1 MSYKLT
7 QTGQKVQEL
16 LDQIANGGQ
25 LQVTDAV
32 LYTEQVL
39 NENEQKQ
46 ARKNIGAAAENQI
59 PTGAVLY
66 SQQQNLTGD
75 QQAQARTNIGVP
87 TKVSELENDAHY
99 ITENQVP
106 VALPQ
111 KTGAI
116 QSGVLPTTGWDI
128 LDEVGDEGW
137 KENILPVSS
146 DWDSVT
152 YGDGK
157 FVAVADGSANGIYSL
172 DGVTWTEFT
181 LPASRNWYSVTYG
194 GGKFVAVAD
203 GTYGA
208 YSTDGINWTEM
219 TMPADSEW
227 ESVIYGDGK
236 FVAVAYD
243 LYGAYSTDGINW
255 TKMAM
260 PSYHHWISVTYGNGK
275 YIAVPYNNT
284 SGAYSTDGI
293 NWTEFTLPIEG
304 TWRVVYG
311 NKKFVAVAERSS
323 VCAYSTN
330 GLTWTEM
337 TMPANRGWY
346 SVAYGDGKFVALA
359 YDITFG
365 AYWEVAGIPIYTIS
379 DTDITANSDIL
390 MELTDEGGARAR
402 TIASGSIQIIR
413 GTVPTNPIP
422 YTYKVKQTNASGQF
436 TLVNHY
442 VPNVPTKT
450 SELTN
455 DSGFIIASDIPTIP
469 TSLPVTYKKVS
480 GELPTSGWE
489 NEVKNFIDAK
499 TLDKATYYTTTS
511 KTVTIYPSGYTQY
524 IRVTGWE
531 VYLDGEWHKL
541 TQVATAKYAYKDY
554 NVSYINAG
562 HDAIIRYE
570 PSGVYAVYRIYE
582 DGHVGAQTAYNN
594 GDVQMPAFRNAEIIS
609 GQSYTITDTFITV
622 NTSVKMYLTDE
633 GDVKA
638 QNKANGSIT
647 VIRDTVPTTSIP
659 YKYEVEQTSNEGL
672 FEVINS
678 YVPSASPSIISK
690 TITNTSS
697 NISITGTSEPYLC
710 TITDSDVTTTNF
722 VRLYPL
728 DEGTETWLNDNT
740 SSSIITESSGKFT
753 FKVTTNTLPQT
764 FTMKYFIQ

>member
-1 MSYKLT
+1 
-7 QTGQKVQEL
+7 
-16 LDQIANGGQ
+16 
-25 LQVTDAV
+25 
-32 LYTEQVL
+32 
-39 NENEQKQ
+39 
-46 ARKNIGAAAENQI
+46 
-59 PTGAVLY
+59 
-66 SQQQNLTGD
+66 
-75 QQAQARTNIGVP
+75 
-87 TKVSELENDAHY
+87 
-99 ITENQVP
+99 
-106 VALPQ
+106 
-111 KTGAI
+111 
-116 QSGVLPTTGWDI
+116 
-128 LDEVGDEGW
+128 
-137 KENILPVSS
+137 
-146 DWDSVT
+146 
-152 YGDGK
+152 
-157 FVAVADGSANGIYSL
+157 
-172 DGVTWTEFT
+172 
-181 LPASRNWYSVTYG
+181 
-194 GGKFVAVAD
+194 
-203 GTYGA
+203 
-208 YSTDGINWTEM
+208 M

-255 TKMAM
+255 TKMTM

-337 TMPANRGWY
+337 AMPANRGWY

-422 YTYKVKQTNASGQF
+422 YTYKVKQTNSSGQF

-455 DSGFIIASDIPTIP
+455 DSGFITASDIPTVP

-489 NEVKNFIDAK
+489 NEVKNFIDAR

-531 VYLDGEWHKL
+531 VNLDGEWHKL
-541 TQVATAKYAYKDY
+541 TQVATAKYAYNDY

-562 HDAIIRYE
+562 RDVIIRYE
-570 PSGVYAVYRIYE
+570 PSGVHAVYHIYE
-582 DGHVGAQTAYNN
+582 DGHVGAQTADNN